1 MPTLLFVHGTG
12 VRQASY
18 GDTLRLINEAMGV
31 AAVVHPCY
39 WGDLGSR
46 LGAGGQSIPAYDSTR
61 GGLDLEADSIDPQN
75 YSIHLWQAL
84 LVDPLHE
91 IRSLGLK
98 PHPVVPAFQQTQ
110 GQQLIQVG
118 LQLELSE
125 PLRALLL
132 RGGIEPAT
140 FDTSRREVLAS
151 QALRTALGD
160 ANEDMGEY
168 RAAMARAWI
177 AASANQAHEDRL
189 RDTEESCLPALVLDV
204 NLRSETEKLLIEA
217 LGGEER
223 GVNQWVM
230 HHLSWPLRWG
240 FWGFTQ
246 WGANRRGTMSDI
258 AYPIAGDIMLYQ
270 ARGEAI
276 RARIRDNILAAAEPV
291 HLLAHSLGGV
301 ACVDLL
307 ATEALPVQQ
316 LITVGS
322 QAPFLYEINA
332 LPCLPFGR
340 PLPASLPPWLN
351 IYDRRDFLSYI
362 GARVFPGRV
371 VDRCVDNRQAFP
383 ASHSAYWWNAEVWEA
398 IRTTLPR

>member
-12 VRQASY
+12 VRQVSY
-18 GDTLRLINEAMGV
+18 NETLQLITEAIGV
-31 AAVVHPCY
+31 SAEVLPCY
-39 WGDLGSR
+39 WGDLGSQ
-46 LGAGGQSIPAYDSTR
+46 LGAAGQSIPAYDSTR
-61 GGLDLEADSIDPQN
+61 RSLNLEADIIHSQS
-75 YSIHLWQAL
+75 YSIALWQAL

-91 IRSLGLK
+91 LRSLGLK
-98 PHPVVPAFQQTQ
+98 PHTFVPPFQQTQ
-110 GQQLIQVG
+110 GQQLIQEG

-140 FDTSRREVLAS
+140 FDTARREVLVS

-160 ANEDMGEY
+160 ANEDLGEY
-168 RAAMARAWI
+168 LAAMARAWI
-177 AASANQAHEDRL
+177 ATAANHAHADKLQSTGEL
-189 RDTEESCLPALVLDV
+189 WWPALVLDV
-204 NLRSETEKLLIEA
+204 DLRTLTEKLLIEA

-223 GVNQWVM
+223 GVAQWVM

-240 FWGFTQ
+240 FTQ
-246 WGANRRGTMSDI
+246 WGANRRGAFSDA

-276 RARIRDNILAAAEPV
+276 RARIRDHILAAAKPV

-332 LPCLPFGR
+332 LPCLPFGH

-362 GARVFPGRV
+362 GASVFTGRI

-383 ASHSAYWWNAEVWEA
+383 ASHSAYWWNSEVWEA
-398 IRTTLPR
+398 IRSTLPR

>member
-18 GDTLRLINEAMGV
+18 GDTLRLISETMG
-31 AAVVHPCY
+31 AAAEVQPCY

-46 LGAGGQSIPAYDSTR
+46 LGASGQSIPAYDSTR
-61 GGLDLEADSIDPQN
+61 SGLDLEADSIDPQS
-75 YSIHLWQAL
+75 YPIALWQAL

-91 IRSLGLK
+91 LRSLGLK

-118 LQLELSE
+118 RQLELSE

-140 FDTSRREVLAS
+140 FDTARREVLAS
-151 QALRTALGD
+151 QALCQALED
-160 ANEDMGEY
+160 ANEDLDEY
-168 RAAMARAWI
+168 RAAIARAWI
-177 AASANQAHEDRL
+177 ATAANHAHAEKL
-189 RDTEESCLPALVLDV
+189 HSTGEWWWPALVLDV
-204 NLRSETEKLLIEA
+204 DLRTQTEKLLIEA
-217 LGGEER
+217 LGGEVR
-223 GVNQWVM
+223 SVTSWVM

-240 FWGFTQ
+240 FTQ
-246 WGANRRGTMSDI
+246 WGTNRRGAISDA
-258 AYPIAGDIMLYQ
+258 AYPAAGDIMLYQ

-276 RARIRDNILAAAEPV
+276 RARIRDHILAAAEPV

-332 LPCLPFGR
+332 LPCLPFGH

-362 GARVFPGRV
+362 GASVFPGRI

-398 IRTTLPR
+398 IRSTLPR

>member
-12 VRQASY
+12 VRQVSY
-18 GDTLRLINEAMGV
+18 NETLQLITEAMGV
-31 AAVVHPCY
+31 SAEVLPCY
-39 WGDLGSR
+39 WGDLGSQ
-46 LGAGGQSIPAYDSTR
+46 LGASGQSIPAYDTTR
-61 GGLDLEADSIDPQN
+61 CSLHHEADIIDSYSYSID
-75 YSIHLWQAL
+75 LWQAL

-91 IRSLGLK
+91 LRSLGLK
-98 PHPVVPAFQQTQ
+98 HHSFVPPFQQTQ
-110 GQQLIQVG
+110 GQQLIQEG

-125 PLRALLL
+125 PLRAMLL

-140 FDTSRREVLAS
+140 FDTARREVLVS

-160 ANEDMGEY
+160 ANEDLGEY

-177 AASANQAHEDRL
+177 ATAANHAHADKLQSTGEL
-189 RDTEESCLPALVLDV
+189 WWPALVLDV
-204 NLRSETEKLLIEA
+204 DLRTLTEKLLIEA

-240 FWGFTQ
+240 FTR

-276 RARIRDNILAAAEPV
+276 RARIRDHILAAAEPV

-332 LPCLPFGR
+332 LPCLPFGH

-362 GARVFPGRV
+362 GASIFPGRI

-398 IRTTLPR
+398 IRSTLPR

>member
-1 MPTLLFVHGTG
+1 MTKFLFVHGTS
-12 VRQASY
+12 VRQTSY
-18 GDTLRLINEAMGV
+18 NETLQLITEKMGV
-31 AAVVHPCY
+31 SAEVLPCY

-46 LGAGGQSIPAYDSTR
+46 LGASGQSIPAYDSTR
-61 GGLDLEADSIDPQN
+61 GNLSLEADSTDSQN
-75 YSIHLWQAL
+75 YSSALWQAL

-91 IRSLGLK
+91 LRSLGLK
-98 PHPVVPAFQQTQ
+98 PHSFAPPFQQTQ

-118 LQLELSE
+118 QQLELSE

-132 RGGIEPAT
+132 GGGIEPAT
-140 FDTSRREVLAS
+140 FDTARREVLAS
-151 QALRTALGD
+151 QALRKALVD

-189 RDTEESCLPALVLDV
+189 RNTGESWWPALVLDV

-223 GVNQWVM
+223 GVAQWVM

-240 FWGFTQ
+240 FTQ
-246 WGANRRGTMSDI
+246 WGANRRGAFSDA

-276 RARIRDNILAAAEPV
+276 RARIRDHILAAAEPV

-332 LPCLPFGR
+332 LPCLPFGH

-362 GARVFPGRV
+362 GSSIFPGRI

-383 ASHSAYWWNAEVWEA
+383 SSHSAYWWNAEVWEA
-398 IRTTLPR
+398 IRSTLPR

>member
-1 MPTLLFVHGTG
+1 MTTLLFVHGTG
-12 VRQASY
+12 VRQTSY
-18 GDTLRLINEAMGV
+18 NETLRLIIEKVGV
-31 AAVVHPCY
+31 SAEVLPCY

-46 LGAGGQSIPAYDSTR
+46 LGASGQSIPAYDSTR
-61 GGLDLEADSIDPQN
+61 GSLSLEADSTDSQS
-75 YSIHLWQAL
+75 YSSALWQAL

-91 IRSLGLK
+91 LRSLGLK
-98 PHPVVPAFQQTQ
+98 PHSFVPPFQQTQ

-132 RGGIEPAT
+132 HGGIEPAT
-140 FDTSRREVLAS
+140 FELARREVLAS
-151 QALRTALGD
+151 QALRKALVD

-189 RDTEESCLPALVLDV
+189 RNTGESWWPALVLDV
-204 NLRSETEKLLIEA
+204 DLRTQTEKLLIEA

-223 GVNQWVM
+223 SVANWVKSNIWWSCCG
-230 HHLSWPLRWG
+230 LLTPYI
-240 FWGFTQ
+240 
-246 WGANRRGTMSDI
+246 ANRRGNFSDR
-258 AYPIAGDIMLYQ
+258 AYPAAGDIMLYQ

-276 RARIRDNILAAAEPV
+276 RARIRNHILAAAEPV

-332 LPCLPFGR
+332 LPCLPFGH

-362 GARVFPGRV
+362 GASVFPGRI
-371 VDRCVDNRQAFP
+371 VDHCVDNRQAFP

-398 IRTTLPR
+398 IRSTLPR